1 MIRNF
6 WKNVLALFGK
16 ENMDENTT
24 EQYETERYT
33 SNYEDTSNINFE
45 AIFSNKL
52 SNYTLS
58 DSNIDIEGDNAR
70 SELLRDTLKR
80 LMKNKRLKKTL
91 SRTIGTGGCL
101 VVPYVANG
109 KVYFDIVSQSRLK
122 INKKIGEDIVDC
134 TLLADHVVRN
144 QKNYYRWTDYTLE
157 NGILHIRYKAT
168 LESSPI
174 ELTEIEEWSNIEDIA
189 ITNVDK
195 MPFMF
200 LISPID
206 NRKESDDY
214 GAPITYGCEKQ
225 ISRVLHDLEMIDREY
240 DLKQCFIGA
249 DITMFKGEGAL
260 PLNGLY
266 KKINAGED
274 TFWETF
280 DPAYRD
286 EPLFRKLAEDFSL
299 LEKQIGTSEGILTKL
314 DTNNATATEIK
325 KKLKDTFDLVDDIR
339 DALEYGLKD
348 FFYACDVLAD
358 YYNLTPIG
366 EYELKCD
373 WSYSLLEDTQQ
384 EFSQLMQGRN
394 QGVVS
399 KAELRQFIKPH
410 ETLEEAEEVVKR
422 ITLEEPSTKDLLGE

>member
-6 WKNVLALFGK
+6 WKNILALFGK
-16 ENMDENTT
+16 ENIDNDVT
-24 EQYETERYT
+24 EQYSIEKYT

-45 AIFSNKL
+45 SIFANKL

-58 DSNIDIEGDNAR
+58 DSNIDIEGDDKR
-70 SELLRDTLKR
+70 TELLKDTLKR

-91 SRTIGTGGCL
+91 SRAIGSGGCL
-101 VVPYVANG
+101 VVPYVAN
-109 KVYFDIVSQSRLK
+109 KKMYFSIVSQSRLR

-134 TLLADHVVRN
+134 TLLAEHIIRN

-157 NGILHIRYKAT
+157 NGTLYIRHKAT
-168 LESSPI
+168 LETSTI
-174 ELTEIEEWSNIEDIA
+174 DLGVIEEWENIEDMA

-206 NRKESDDY
+206 NRSEMDDY
-214 GAPITYGCEKQ
+214 GVPITYGCEKQ
-225 ISRVLHDLEMIDREY
+225 ISRILHDLEMIDREY
-240 DLKQCFIGA
+240 DLKKCFIGA
-249 DITMFKGEGAL
+249 DSTMFKGEGAL

-266 KKINAGED
+266 KKINAGD
-274 TFWETF
+274 DNFWEVF

-286 EPLFRKLAEDFSL
+286 EPLFRKLAEDCSL

-314 DTNNATATEIK
+314 ETSNATATEIK

-339 DALEYGLKD
+339 DSLEYGLKD
-348 FFYACDVLAD
+348 FLYACDVLAD
-358 YYNLTPIG
+358 YYNLTPPG

-373 WSYSLLEDTQQ
+373 WSYSLVEDTQQ
-384 EFSQLMQGRN
+384 EFSQLVQGKN
-394 QGVVS
+394 QGVIS
-399 KAELRQFIKPH
+399 KGELRQFIKPH
-410 ETLEEAEEVVKR
+410 ETLEESEEKVKK
-422 ITLEEPSTKDLLGE
+422 ITEEEPTARDLLGE